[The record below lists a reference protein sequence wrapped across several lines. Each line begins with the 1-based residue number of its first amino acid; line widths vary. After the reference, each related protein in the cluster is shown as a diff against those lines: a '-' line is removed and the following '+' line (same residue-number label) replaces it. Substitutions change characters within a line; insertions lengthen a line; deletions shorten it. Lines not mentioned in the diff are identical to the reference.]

1 MKMTS
6 KPFLGWVLLFSLFLG
21 APELFSEEIYRWT
34 DDRGTTHFTDDPS
47 KVPEKFRGEA
57 EGINLPK
64 EGVEEDERIRG
75 SDQKN
80 RGSGER
86 TDRVKDY
93 LDETDKK
100 IEAKKGIEKKISQL
114 EEEMRLSEE
123 RVKWIEDYEKENY
136 QYYMPY
142 RDRKTG
148 KLVPVASPYYAE
160 KVRLEKRIESIKS
173 EIKALREKVSNILKS
188 F

>member
-1 MKMTS
+1 MTS
-6 KPFLGWVLLFSLFLG
+6 RFILGWLLLYGLFLG
-21 APELFSEEIYRWT
+21 AADLFSEEIYRWT
-34 DDRGTTHFTDDPS
+34 DDKGTTHFTDDPS
-47 KVPEKFRGEA
+47 KVPEKYRREA
-57 EGINLPK
+57 EGINLPQ
-64 EGVEEDERIRG
+64 ERVEEDGRIRG
-75 SDQKN
+75 SDEKN

-86 TDRVKDY
+86 RDRVKDY

-100 IEAKKGIEKKISQL
+100 IEAKKSIEKKISKL

-123 RVKWIEDYEKENY
+123 RLKWIEDYEKENY

-148 KLVPVASPYYAE
+148 NVVPVASPYYAE

-173 EIKALREKVSNILKS
+173 EIKALQEEVSTILKS
-188 F
+188 L